1 MDATHKEM
9 VGDLLRLGY
18 SVADTSGCGNDF
30 PDLVIGKHGI
40 TRMLEVKTPRGI
52 VGTYRSSPGQ
62 LAFADAWK
70 GSAIITH
77 HRAEDVNKRFLH
89 DARILQGWTN
99 AMWTNRRGEG

>member
-9 VGDLLRLGY
+9 VGDLLRMGY

-40 TRMLEVKTPRGI
+40 TRMLEVKTPYARASGF
-52 VGTYRSSPGQ
+52 VYRSSEGQ
-62 LAFADAWK
+62 IKFADEWK

-77 HRAEDVNKRFLH
+77 HRAEDVNKRFMH
-89 DARILQGWTN
+89 DARILQGWTG
-99 AMWTNRRGEG
+99 RKG